1 MPVNAFV
8 GPGKL
13 YLGDT
18 DPALATIYCETSG
31 NVLTDAAGVYSEVV
45 ECGTV
50 SALGRADWELNVDMV
65 QSGDSTSLSQYSLT
79 NRGQVVGFFFIPSG
93 TEVAAITA
101 DNPAYS
107 GQVLVQT
114 FDIGGPST
122 SLATASRTW
131 KVQGDITQVTVP
143 PA

>member
-1 MPVNAFV
+1 MPTPFV

-18 DPALATIYCETSG
+18 DPATATLYCETSG
-31 NVLTDAAGVYSEVV
+31 NVLSDAAGVYSEVV

-65 QSGDSTSLSQYSLT
+65 QSGDAAGLSQYSLT
-79 NRGQVVGFFFIPSG
+79 NRGKVVGFYLIPSG
-93 TEVAAITA
+93 TDPAEVSA
-101 DNPAYS
+101 DNPAYT
-107 GQVLVQT
+107 GQVLVQV

-131 KVQGDITQVTVP
+131 KVQGDITQVTAP